1 MVSFTAKKRLG
12 SSKETLDFRRE
23 RAGFVVNSVPVQKT
37 GSKIGG
43 MSGSGSGCGRA
54 RASRARRV
62 HSARARARICLRIV
76 EPHRV
81 INLHWH
87 L

>member
-1 MVSFTAKKRLG
+1 MVSFTAKNRLG
-12 SSKETLDFRRE
+12 SSKETLDFRCK
-23 RAGFVVNSVPVQKT
+23 RAGFVVNSVPVQET
-37 GSKIGG
+37 GSEIGG
-43 MSGSGSGCGRA
+43 ISGSGCGRA